1 MSLYR
6 VLVVTNLWPYDGDP
20 SYGSFVQAQMESLR
34 PLGVDYDLL
43 FANGRLSRWNYF
55 RAIAE
60 LKRRLRSGTY
70 DLIHA
75 HMGLAGWIGRCQ
87 LSLPLVVS
95 FLGNDIPGK
104 VDRRGRTTFYG
115 RCLELSSM
123 VLARLAGAVIVKSQE
138 MKRLLR
144 LKSAY
149 VIPNGVD
156 LSRFR
161 LMDRD
166 AARRALGLSLQNKF
180 VLFPYRPEEPRK
192 RYDLVQAVVERARS
206 SVPELE
212 ILPVSRLPQEQ
223 VATYMNAA
231 DVMVMASM
239 LEGSPN
245 AVKEALAVNLPLVT
259 VEVGDT
265 AELLEGTQG
274 NFLVPRDVEIMA
286 AKVIEACQRGG
297 RSSSRESITRRLS
310 MEQIAAQVIQV
321 YQAALA
327 HSKKQSA
334 SNIRKGEP
342 LPAGHP
348 RHDGRP

>member
-1 MSLYR
+1 
-6 VLVVTNLWPYDGDP
+6 
-20 SYGSFVQAQMESLR
+20 MESLR
-34 PLGVDYDLL
+34 PLGVEYDLV
-43 FANGRLSRWNYF
+43 FANGRLSRRNYF
-55 RAIAE
+55 RALTE
-60 LKRRLRSGTY
+60 MRRRLKSKPY

-87 LSLPLVVS
+87 FRVPLVIS

-104 VDRRGRTTFYG
+104 VDRQGRTTIYG
-115 RCLELSSM
+115 HCLELSST
-123 VLARLAGAVIVKSQE
+123 VLSRLARAVIVKSQE

-156 LSRFR
+156 LSRFS

-166 AARRALGLSLQNKF
+166 AARRSLGLSPQKKY

-192 RYDLVQAVVERARS
+192 RYDLVQAVVGKARA

-212 ILPVSRLPQEQ
+212 ILAVARLPQEQ

-265 AELLEGTQG
+265 AELLKGTQG
-274 NFLVPRDVEIMA
+274 NFLVPRDIEVMA
-286 AKVIEACQRGG
+286 AKVIEICRRGG
-297 RSSSRESITRRLS
+297 RSSSRECIERRLS
-310 MEQIAAQVIQV
+310 MEQIASQVVQV
-321 YQAALA
+321 YQSVLA
-327 HSKKQSA
+327 PRRGKSA
-334 SNIRKGEP
+334 SNLREDEP
-342 LPAGHP
+342 IPAGHSRNNGKP
-348 RHDGRP
+348 